1 MSEINIPK
9 KHPPSTATDDESVA
23 GTTARMQDDSKDAGA
38 VAETEQC
45 REQLS
50 MGSTRS
56 IKIGSGEYY
65 QRWRLIKDILARYGV
80 KIGGLSVIVAIVLIF
95 FYLLYVVYPLFI
107 SATAEPVSEYA
118 VPEQALG
125 NTLLLEMEE
134 QNEMAARFTDSGQV
148 VFFEAATGKT
158 VLTQAVAIPEGA
170 HITSFA
176 QGSPINEGAVIYGLS
191 DGRAV
196 IVKHQYKVTYPNN
209 KRAITPSLK
218 YPLGEQPLVLEESG
232 AALEKIAVKVG
243 ENATT
248 IAAKTAD
255 TPQGPGKV
263 RLINF
268 QKEQSLFADEAAL
281 TRTDSILE
289 QSAAGIADILIDKDE
304 SNLYLISNDG
314 QLGFFNISDKGSPSI
329 RQQQNVVDAGQK
341 ITSVAFLNGDISL
354 MIGDSSGLV
363 SQWSMVKDNLN
374 RPAMQ
379 KIRSFK
385 VSDKAVVAINSEQ
398 RRKGFMTT
406 DADGVMGIYHSTA
419 EREMIKERVSAA
431 LPNAAVLSPRANALL
446 MQSAD
451 GKMHFWHIDNEH
463 PEVSIK
469 SLWQKVWYESYP
481 KPDYIWQSSSANN
494 DFEPKYSLTPL
505 VFGTLKAAFYAMLVA
520 IPLALM
526 GAIYTAY
533 FMAPQ
538 MRQYVKPSIEIMGA
552 LPTVILGF
560 LAGLWLAPFLEE
572 NLAGFFAM
580 LIIVPIGVLLFAF
593 AWQFIPKTI
602 AHNLPAGWDA
612 AILIPVILLSGWFAF
627 KVSVPLET
635 FLFHGTLRD
644 WFKAELGIGYDQRN
658 ALVVGVA
665 MGFAVIPTIFSI
677 AEDAI
682 FSVPKHLT
690 VGSLALGATPWQTMT
705 RVVLLTASP
714 GIFSAIMIGFGRAVG
729 ETMIVLMATGNTPV
743 MDLSVFQGLR
753 TLAANIA
760 VEMPESEVDST
771 HYRVLFLAALVLF
784 MFTFV
789 FNTLAEVIRQRLR
802 EKYSSL

>member
-1 MSEINIPK
+1 MAK
-9 KHPPSTATDDESVA
+9 V
-23 GTTARMQDDSKDAGA
+23 
-38 VAETEQC
+38 
-45 REQLS
+45 EQLPKEP
-50 MGSTRS
+50 MRS
-56 IKIGSGEYY
+56 IKISSGEYHE
-65 QRWRLIKDILARYGV
+65 RWRLIKDVLARYGV
-80 KIGGLSVIVAIVLIF
+80 VAGGLGVILAIVLIF

-134 QNEMAARFTDSGQV
+134 QNEIGARFTDSGQV

-158 VLTQAVAIPEGA
+158 LLTQAVAIPEGA
-170 HITSFA
+170 HISSFA

-209 KRAITPSLK
+209 KRVITPSLK
-218 YPLGEQPLVLEESG
+218 YPLGQQPLVLEDSG

-248 IAAKTAD
+248 IVAKTAD
-255 TPQGPGKV
+255 TAQGPGKI
-263 RLINF
+263 RLIYF

-281 TRTDSILE
+281 TRTDSVLD
-289 QSAAGIADILIDKDE
+289 QSATGITAILIDKDE

-314 QLGFFNISDKGSPSI
+314 QLGFFDINDKSSPSI

-385 VSDKAVVAINSEQ
+385 VSDKAVVAINAEQ

-419 EREMIKERVSAA
+419 EREMIKERVSDA
-431 LPNAAVLSPRANALL
+431 LPSAAVLSPRANALL
-446 MQSAD
+446 MQSTD
-451 GKMHFWHIDNEH
+451 GKMHFWRIDNEH

-481 KPDYIWQSSSANN
+481 KPDYVWQSSSANN

-560 LAGLWLAPFLEE
+560 LAGLWLAPFMEE
-572 NLAGFFAM
+572 HLAGFFAM
-580 LIIVPIGVLLFAF
+580 LLIVPIGVMLFAF
-593 AWQFIPKTI
+593 AWQFVPKRI
-602 AHNLPAGWDA
+602 VHKLSEGWDA
-612 AILIPVILLSGWFAF
+612 AILVPVILLSGWLAF

-635 FLFHGTLRD
+635 FLFDGSLRD
-644 WFKAELGIGYDQRN
+644 WFKTELGIGYDQRN

-690 VGSLALGATPWQTMT
+690 VGSLALGATPWQTMA

>member
-1 MSEINIPK
+1 MSEIT
-9 KHPPSTATDDESVA
+9 PPVKQS
-23 GTTARMQDDSKDAGA
+23 
-38 VAETEQC
+38 
-45 REQLS
+45 
-50 MGSTRS
+50 S
-56 IKIGSGEYY
+56 ITIGSGEYH
-65 QRWRLIKDILARYGV
+65 QRWRLIKDALARYGV
-80 KIGGLSVIVAIVLIF
+80 VAGGLSVIVAIVLIF

-107 SATAEPVSEYA
+107 SATAEPVSKYA

-125 NTLLLEMEE
+125 QTLLLEMEE

-148 VFFEAATGKT
+148 VFFEAATGKII
-158 VLTQAVAIPEGA
+158 LTQAVAIPEGA
-170 HITSFA
+170 HIVSFA
-176 QGSPINEGAVIYGLS
+176 QGSPINEGAVIYGLA

-209 KRAITPSLK
+209 VRVITPSLK
-218 YPLGEQPLVLEESG
+218 YPLGEQPLVLDDSG

-243 ENATT
+243 EGATT
-248 IAAKTAD
+248 IIAKTAD
-255 TPQGPGKV
+255 TPQSAGKI
-263 RLINF
+263 RLTSF
-268 QKEQSLFADEAAL
+268 QKEQSLFADEGAL
-281 TRTDSILE
+281 MRTDSVLE
-289 QSAAGIADILIDKDE
+289 QSAAGIVDILIDKDE
-304 SNLYLISNDG
+304 SNLYLISSDG
-314 QLGFFNISDKGSPSI
+314 QLGFFDISDKTKPSL

-363 SQWSMVKDNLN
+363 SQWSMVKDKLN

-379 KIRSFK
+379 KIRAFK
-385 VSDKAVVAINSEQ
+385 VSDKAVIAIGAEQ
-398 RRKGFMTT
+398 RRKGFMTI
-406 DADGVMGIYHSTA
+406 DADGIVGIYHSTS
-419 EREMIKERVSAA
+419 EREMIKEKVSDA
-431 LPNAAVLSPRANALL
+431 LPSTAVLSPRANALL
-446 MQSAD
+446 VQSTD
-451 GKMHFWHIDNEH
+451 GNMHFWHVDNEH
-463 PEVSIK
+463 PEVSIR
-469 SLWQKVWYESYP
+469 SLWRKVWYESYP
-481 KPDYIWQSSSANN
+481 QPKYIWQSSSANS

-520 IPLALM
+520 MPLALM

-533 FMAPQ
+533 FMAPS
-538 MRQYVKPSIEIMGA
+538 MRQYVKPTIEIMGA

-560 LAGLWLAPFLEE
+560 LAGLWLAPSMEE
-572 NLAGFFAM
+572 HLAGFFAM
-580 LIIVPIGVLLFAF
+580 LVIVPVFIMLFAF
-593 AWQFIPKTI
+593 AWQFVPKVI
-602 AHNLPAGWDA
+602 ADNLSEGWDA

-627 KVSVPLET
+627 KVSVPLEM
-635 FLFHGTLRD
+635 FLFNGTLRD
-644 WFKAELGIGYDQRN
+644 WFKAEWGIGYDQRN

-690 VGSLALGATPWQTMT
+690 VGSLALGATPWQTMV

-714 GIFSAIMIGFGRAVG
+714 GIFSAVMIGFGRAVG

-760 VEMPESEVDST
+760 VEMPESEVDSS

-789 FNTLAEVIRQRLR
+789 FNTLAEVVRQRLR